1 MPHLSLP
8 RAAAL
13 VLAAAITLAPAT
25 AVLTMPRAAFAQQAD
40 AFTVRNVPVD
50 VSAANPVQ
58 AREQAFN
65 EGQKLAYRKLM
76 ERLVAPADLARLPT
90 PSTQQVVLLVRDV
103 AVEQEKASAVR
114 YIATLSVRFKPDA
127 IRRLLRDAGVAY
139 AETRNRPVVVLPVY
153 KETAAGKAALFEPG
167 NPWRAAWSQRSGGN
181 LVNLVAPGDQPEFQS
196 LDADSAVAGDAAKLA
211 PLAQRYNTQDLLVAV
226 ATPDQGG
233 LTVRLIPIGPTV
245 PKTAWDS
252 RQFAP
257 QPGEDLPALMKRAA
271 DEVAAAVDDGYRKE
285 NTLKYD
291 RAATLAAKVPLGG
304 LNDWMTVRERLARAP
319 VVRGYEIE
327 SISRSEANVVL
338 HFVGDQQQLESVLAQ
353 HGLGLTWGDG
363 RWVMQ
368 PSAMPATQP
377 TAAGR

>member
-13 VLAAAITLAPAT
+13 VLAAAIALAPAT
-25 AVLTMPRAAFAQQAD
+25 AVITMPRAAFAQQAD
-40 AFTVRNVPVD
+40 AFTVKDVPVD

-76 ERLVAPADLARLPT
+76 ERLVSPADLARLPT
-90 PSTQQVVLLVRDV
+90 PSAQEVVLLVRDV

-127 IRRLLRDAGVAY
+127 IRRQLRDAGIAY
-139 AETRNRPVVVLPVY
+139 AETRNRPVVVLPVLRD
-153 KETAAGKAALFEPG
+153 AATGKALLSEPG
-167 NPWRAAWSQRSGGN
+167 NGWRTAWTQRSGGN
-181 LVNLVAPGDQPEFQS
+181 LVNMVTPPGEQPELQAI
-196 LDADSAVAGDAAKLA
+196 DADSAIAGDAARLA
-211 PLAQRYNTQDLLVAV
+211 PLARRYNTQDLLVAV
-226 ATPDQGG
+226 AAQDQSS
-233 LTVRLIPIGPTV
+233 LSVRLIPVGPTV

-252 RQFAP
+252 RSFTP
-257 QPGEDLPALMKRAA
+257 QPGEDLPALMRRAA
-271 DEVAAAVDDGYRKE
+271 DEVAAAVDDGYKKG
-285 NTLKYD
+285 NTLKFD

-304 LNDWMTVRERLARAP
+304 LGDWMTVRERLSRAP

-353 HGLGLTWGDG
+353 NGLGLIWGDG

-368 PSAMPATQP
+368 P
-377 TAAGR
+377 AAVGR